1 MTNLSLMRAALL
13 ASSVLI
19 APSAAHAF
27 QAPDE
32 DTAASAAQSDDV
44 IVVRYQYVPE
54 PQRRTAQV
62 ASFLSAEDLERVG
75 DSDAAG
81 ALARVSGLS
90 IVDGRFAYVR
100 GLGDRY
106 SAAQLNGSTL
116 PSPEPLRRTVPLD
129 LIPADLLGGI
139 EVQKT
144 YSANLPGEFGGGLI
158 NMTTL
163 RRPDEPF
170 FAIEAGIS
178 YNSEA
183 TLEDGLVHAGADQDW
198 TGYDDGLRS
207 MPSTLEGL
215 IARGDTFNGQSDDFI
230 EGVGESLTNSPI
242 TVIQDSELSP
252 GGSYSLEAGRSFS
265 LGDFEVGL
273 IGTAGYDG
281 SWRNRE
287 ARRQRVLGD
296 IIGNDQVARITEFNA
311 STNALAA
318 ISVGFGEHDVQGL
331 VFYSHDTTKQSQI
344 TTGTDFNAQGSTGE
358 IFDENTGWFER
369 DLTMFQLSGEHGF
382 GDLELS
388 WRGALSESTRD
399 APYERTLRRFI
410 DASSGDPFYLVANS
424 YDIRFS
430 YLTDEVASFGLDASY
445 NFELMGRDVV
455 LSVGGDQSRSDR
467 EFNLYS
473 FRFAGGNSL
482 PDDVRFARP
491 DFLFSPNNIGP
502 NRFILQEIVTTNDSY
517 SGELD
522 VDALYVQADIEFT
535 DFIRASV
542 GVRREEATQ
551 SVQTFD
557 RFGNLGAG
565 TSNLENEYTLPAIT
579 ATWTF
584 ADNLQLRLGY
594 SETIAR
600 PQFRELAR
608 SSYFDPESGRIF
620 RGNSGLQDTELKNY
634 DARLEYYLG
643 RDQFI
648 TGALFYKQLTNPIEE
663 VQFSTSTFVFES
675 TFINSPEAVVQ
686 GLELEY
692 RHQFDLPGNIFWFS
706 DRSWR
711 FGVNYTF
718 TDSEVSADQND
729 MIFDPISLSLVPA
742 STYNLDGSVLQG
754 TPEHIVNGQIGW
766 NTDQDEFTLLVN
778 WVDERVL
785 QRGLQQPGAE
795 LPDVIERPGVILD
808 ATYRRNL
815 NYIWDGLSLSI
826 KGRNL
831 LDEDHIEFQ
840 QNPTIGETQFDTYAR
855 GRSVS
860 VSLSA
865 RF

>member
-1 MTNLSLMRAALL
+1 MTNLSFMRAALL

-19 APSAAHAF
+19 APSAAHAL
-27 QAPDE
+27 QAPE
-32 DTAASAAQSDDV
+32 DDTSAPAAQADDV
-44 IVVRYQYVPE
+44 IVVRYQFVPE
-54 PQRRTAQV
+54 PQRQTAQV

-75 DSDAAG
+75 DADAAS

-90 IVDGRFAYVR
+90 IVDGRFAFVR

-170 FAIEAGIS
+170 FSIEAGVS

-183 TLEDGLVHAGADQDW
+183 TFEDGLVHSGADQDA
-198 TGYDDGLRS
+198 TGYEDGLRS
-207 MPSTLEGL
+207 LPASLAGL
-215 IARGDTFNGQSDDFI
+215 IASGTPLNTQSDETI
-230 EGVGESLTNSPI
+230 EVIGESFTNSPLS
-242 TVIQDSELSP
+242 VIQESELLP
-252 GGSYSLEAGRSFS
+252 GGSFSLEAGQSFRF
-265 LGDFEVGL
+265 GEFD
-273 IGTAGYDG
+273 IGVIASGGYSG

-311 STNALAA
+311 ATNGLAA
-318 ISVGFGEHDVQGL
+318 VSVGYGQHDVQGL

-369 DLTMFQLSGEHGF
+369 GLTMFQLSGEHGF
-382 GDLELS
+382 GDLELN

-399 APYERTLRRFI
+399 APYERTLRRFV
-410 DASSGDPFYLVANS
+410 DAATGNPSYLVANS
-424 YDIRFS
+424 YGIRFS
-430 YLTDEVASFGLDASY
+430 YLTDEVASFGADASY
-445 NFELMGRDVV
+445 TLDVMGSEVV
-455 LSVGGDQSRSDR
+455 LSIGGDQSRSDR

-491 DFLFSPNNIGP
+491 DFLFSPDNIGP
-502 NRFILQEIVTTNDSY
+502 NRFILQEIATTNDSY

-522 VDALYVQADIEFT
+522 VDAVYVQADIELT
-535 DFIRASV
+535 DFIRASL

-565 TSNLENEYTLPAIT
+565 TANLENEYTLPALT

-686 GLELEY
+686 GVELEY
-692 RHQFDLPGNIFWFS
+692 RHQFDLPWDIFWFS

-718 TDSEVSADQND
+718 TDSEVRADPGD
-729 MIFDPISLSLVPA
+729 MIFDPISLTAVPA

-785 QRGLQQPGAE
+785 QRGLPQPGAE
-795 LPDVIERPGVILD
+795 LPDVIERPGVSLD
-808 ATYRRNL
+808 ATYRRDL
-815 NYIWDGLSLSI
+815 GYIWNGLSLSI

-831 LDEDHIEFQ
+831 LNEDHIEFQ
-840 QNPTIGETQFDTYAR
+840 QNATIGETQFDTYAR